1 MKKRSILLTAAFVGT
16 LSLGACG
23 KTELKPLA
31 EQIEVELG
39 SSLDKN
45 ITSYVALDEKA
56 AKEAVLDLSAVDTN
70 KTGTYK
76 ASVTYKEQTAAFE
89 VVVKDTTAPE
99 VALVDKVTVA
109 AGEPLHAKDV
119 IAEVTELSGEVTAV
133 FENAE
138 PEMTEQS
145 EGTEALQT
153 TEQPENMETLVPE
166 TELMTET
173 PETEESAETF
183 MVGAVTCTDD
193 TTVFGAVGTYDVL
206 LTVADASGNE
216 TEVKVSVIVGEAPE
230 FSGIEDLTVVAG
242 TGSVDYLDGVTATDY
257 KGVDITDRIICDA
270 ATVKLDIA
278 GTYEILYTVA
288 DEEGFGAEGKAS
300 VTVTEKKAAKSGGKK
315 TPEKNQTNAGNT
327 SNLGGTASTGNGGNT
342 GSTVNTGNTGTPSQP
357 SGNAGASSGGGNTGN
372 AGAPSNGSNATT
384 PSQPSGNAGTS
395 GNNGNVATPSQPNG
409 NTGST
414 DQSAGNAGNTG
425 NAGGTDQNAG
435 NGGNTGN
442 TGNNGS
448 TDNSGSTDAGNN
460 GNTTPP
466 EGSVTDPNTGMSVPG
481 DIEIEDWGNMQG
493 GADDGTGLGGGSSV
507 WH

>member
-1 MKKRSILLTAAFVGT
+1 M
-16 LSLGACG
+16 
-23 KTELKPLA
+23 
-31 EQIEVELG
+31 
-39 SSLDKN
+39 
-45 ITSYVALDEKA
+45 
-56 AKEAVLDLSAVDTN
+56 
-70 KTGTYK
+70 
-76 ASVTYKEQTAAFE
+76 FE

-99 VALVDKVTVA
+99 VTLVDKVTVA
-109 AGEPLHAKDV
+109 AGMPLHAKDV

-153 TEQPENMETLVPE
+153 TEQPENTEALVPE

-173 PETEESAETF
+173 PETEESPGTF
-183 MVGAVTCTDD
+183 VVGAVTCTDD
-193 TTVFGAVGTYDVL
+193 TTVFGLVGTYDVL
-206 LTVADASGNE
+206 LTVSDASGNE

-230 FSGIEDLTVVAG
+230 FSGIEDLTVTVG
-242 TGSVDYLDGVTATDY
+242 TESVDYLDGVTATDY
-257 KGVDITDRIICDA
+257 KGADITDQIICDA
-270 ATVKLDIA
+270 AAVKLDTA

-300 VTVTEKKAAKSGGKK
+300 VTVTEKKAEKAGGKK
-315 TPEKNQTNAGNT
+315 TPEKNQANTGNI
-327 SNLGGTASTGNGGNT
+327 SNPGGAANPGNGGNM
-342 GSTVNTGNTGTPSQP
+342 GSTVNTGNTGTQNQ
-357 SGNAGASSGGGNTGN
+357 SGGN
-372 AGAPSNGSNATT
+372 AGAPSGGGNSGSAGAPSQPGSNAGA
-384 PSQPSGNAGTS
+384 SGNGGNAG
-395 GNNGNVATPSQPNG
+395 TPSQPNG
-409 NTGST
+409 NTGNT
-414 DQSAGNAGNTG
+414 DQNTGNTG

-448 TDNSGSTDAGNN
+448 TDNSGSADVGNN
-460 GNTTPP
+460 GGATPP
-466 EGSVTDPNTGMSVPG
+466 AGSVTDPNTGMSVPG

>member
-1 MKKRSILLTAAFVGT
+1 MKKRSILLTAAFVGA
-16 LSLGACG
+16 LSMGACG

-99 VALVDKVTVA
+99 VTLVDKVTVA
-109 AGEPLHAKDV
+109 AGTPLHAKDV

-138 PEMTEQS
+138 PEMTEQT
-145 EGTEALQT
+145 EGTEALQA
-153 TEQPENMETLVPE
+153 TEQPENTEALVTE
-166 TELMTET
+166 TELTTET
-173 PETEESAETF
+173 PETEELAETF
-183 MVGAVTCTDD
+183 MVGAVTCIDD
-193 TTVFGAVGTYDVL
+193 TTVFGSVGAYDVL

-242 TGSVDYLDGVTATDY
+242 TESVDYLDGVTATDY
-257 KGVDITDRIICDA
+257 KGVDITDRISCDA
-270 ATVKLDIA
+270 ATVKLDTA

-300 VTVTEKKAAKSGGKK
+300 VTVTEKKAAKSDGKK
-315 TPEKNQTNAGNT
+315 TPEKNQANAGNT
-327 SNLGGTASTGNGGNT
+327 SNPGGAANAGNGGNA
-342 GSTVNTGNTGTPSQP
+342 GSTVNTGNTGTQNQSNGNAGTPSGSGN
-357 SGNAGASSGGGNTGN
+357 SGNAGAPGQPGGN
-372 AGAPSNGSNATT
+372 AGASGNG
-384 PSQPSGNAGTS
+384 GNAG
-395 GNNGNVATPSQPNG
+395 APSQPNG
-409 NTGST
+409 NTGNT
-414 DQSAGNAGNTG
+414 DQNAGNTG
-425 NAGGTDQNAG
+425 NTGGTDQNAG
-435 NGGNTGN
+435 NGGNPGN
-442 TGNNGS
+442 AGNNGS

-460 GNTTPP
+460 GGATPP
-466 EGSVTDPNTGMSVPG
+466 AGSVTDPNTGMSVPG
-481 DIEIEDWGNMQG
+481 DVVIEDWGNMQG
-493 GADDGTGLGGGSSV
+493 GADDGTDLGGSST

>member
-1 MKKRSILLTAAFVGT
+1 MKKRSILLTAAFVGA

-31 EQIEVELG
+31 EQVEVELG
-39 SSLDKN
+39 GSLDEN
-45 ITSYVALDEKA
+45 VTAYVALDEKA
-56 AKEAVLDLSAVDTN
+56 AKEATLDLSAVDTN
-70 KTGTYK
+70 KTGTYT

-133 FENAE
+133 FENTE
-138 PEMTEQS
+138 PEMTEQT
-145 EGTEALQT
+145 EGTETLQT
-153 TEQPENMETLVPE
+153 TERPENTETLVPE

-173 PETEESAETF
+173 PETEESPETF

-193 TTVFGAVGTYDVL
+193 TTAFGSVGTYDVF
-206 LTVADASGNE
+206 LTVSDASGNE

-242 TGSVDYLDGVTATDY
+242 TESVDYLDGVTATDY
-257 KGVDITDRIICDA
+257 KGADITDQIICDA
-270 ATVKLDIA
+270 AAVKLDTA

-300 VTVTEKKAAKSGGKK
+300 VTVTEKKAEKAGGKK
-315 TPEKNQTNAGNT
+315 TPEKNQVNAGNT
-327 SNLGGTASTGNGGNT
+327 SNPGGAANAGNGGNA
-342 GSTVNTGNTGTPSQP
+342 GSTVNTGNTGTQNQSG
-357 SGNAGASSGGGNTGN
+357 GNAGALSGGGNGGS
-372 AGAPSNGSNATT
+372 AGT
-384 PSQPSGNAGTS
+384 PSQPGSNAGASGNGGNAG
-395 GNNGNVATPSQPNG
+395 TPSQPNG
-409 NTGST
+409 NTGNT
-414 DQSAGNAGNTG
+414 DQNTGNTG

-442 TGNNGS
+442 AGNNGS

-466 EGSVTDPNTGMSVPG
+466 AGSVTDPNTGMSVPG

-493 GADDGTGLGGGSSV
+493 GADDGTDLGGSST

>member
-1 MKKRSILLTAAFVGT
+1 MKKRSILLTAVFAGT

-23 KTELKPLA
+23 KAELKPLA

-45 ITSYVALDEKA
+45 ITSYVALDEKV

-70 KTGTYK
+70 KIGTYK

-109 AGEPLHAKDV
+109 AGMPLHAKDV

-145 EGTEALQT
+145 EVTEALQT
-153 TEQPENMETLVPE
+153 TEQPENTEALVPE
-166 TELMTET
+166 TELMTEK
-173 PETEESAETF
+173 PETEELAETF

-193 TTVFGAVGTYDVL
+193 TTVFGSVGVYDVL

-230 FSGIEDLTVVAG
+230 FFGIEDLTVTVG
-242 TGSVDYLDGVTATDY
+242 TERVDYLDGVTATDY
-257 KGVDITDRIICDA
+257 KGVDITDRISCDA
-270 ATVKLDIA
+270 ALVNLDTV
-278 GTYEILYTVA
+278 GTYEIIYMVA

-315 TPEKNQTNAGNT
+315 SPEKNQTNAGNT
-327 SNLGGTASTGNGGNT
+327 SNPGGTASTGNGGNA

-357 SGNAGASSGGGNTGN
+357 SGNAGASSAGGNTGN

-414 DQSAGNAGNTG
+414 DQNAGNAGNTG

-435 NGGNTGN
+435 NTDNP
-442 TGNNGS
+442 GNNGS
-448 TDNSGSTDAGNN
+448 IDNSGSTDDGNN
-460 GNTTPP
+460 SNTTPP
-466 EGSVTDPNTGMSVPG
+466 AGSVTDPNTGMSVPG

-493 GADDGTGLGGGSSV
+493 GADDGTDLGGSST